1 MPCVAF
7 CLGKRLL
14 FLVIVLMT
22 CLYREYLTFYVL
34 SSQRRALPAVPTSN
48 DLTFI
53 ALQTEKPLEP
63 QLAVVDIVLHKA
75 TDEIASVAMIQ
86 TSTPAD
92 RIQYSDGIQKLQRY
106 LSGNLSDQTTLS
118 WRVRMKAL

>member
-1 MPCVAF
+1 
-7 CLGKRLL
+7 L
-14 FLVIVLMT
+14 FL
-22 CLYREYLTFYVL
+22 
-34 SSQRRALPAVPTSN
+34 QRRALPAVPTSN
-48 DLTFI
+48 NLTFI

-75 TDEIASVAMIQ
+75 TDEIVSVAMIP

-106 LSGNLSDQTTLS
+106 PSQKMIKVTERLP
-118 WRVRMKAL
+118 RVEAIMEAFQFLLLM